1 MDDLKEKLAAQEV
14 ELKQKNEDA
23 DLLIKKVGVEQEK
36 VGKEKAIAD
45 DEEKKVAKINEDVSK
60 KQQDCERDLARAEP
74 ALKAAGEAL
83 NTLNKANL
91 TELKSFG
98 KPPPIVVNVVAAVMV
113 LSSPPNKIPKDRN
126 WITGKNFMGKVDQFL
141 DSLIT
146 FDKENIQDPN
156 LKAIRPYLDDPDFEP
171 DNVRTK
177 SFAAAG
183 LCSWAINIVRFYEV
197 FCDVEPKRKALAA
210 ANAELAGAREKLAK
224 IKAKIKELDD
234 NLAELTRQFE
244 EATAAKLKC
253 QQEAEATA
261 LTISLAN
268 RLVGGLAAE
277 KIRWGES
284 VEKMKVEEKT
294 LAGDVLMT
302 ASYLSYVG
310 CFSRN
315 YRTEL
320 ITMKWMP
327 FLKSL
332 TVSRLSDFHVRGS

>member
-1 MDDLKEKLAAQEV
+1 M

-23 DLLIKKVGVEQEK
+23 DRLIEKVGVEQEK

-45 DEEKKVAKINEDVSK
+45 EEEKKVAKINEDVTK
-60 KQQDCERDLARAEP
+60 KQQDCERDLAKAEP
-74 ALKAAGEAL
+74 ALKAAAEAL

-113 LSSPPNKIPKDRN
+113 LSSPPAKIPKDRTWN
-126 WITGKNFMGKVDQFL
+126 SGKAFMGKVDQFL
-141 DSLIT
+141 DSLIK
-146 FDKENIQDPN
+146 FDKENIQDAN
-156 LKAIRPYLDDPDFEP
+156 LKAIKPYLSDPNFEP

-177 SFAAAG
+177 SFAASG

-210 ANAELAGAREKLAK
+210 ANAELAAAQDKLSK

-234 NLAELTRQFE
+234 NLAELTAQFE
-244 EATAAKLKC
+244 EATSAKLKC
-253 QQEAEATA
+253 QKEADATA

-277 KIRWGES
+277 KVRWGES
-284 VEKMKVEEKT
+284 VERMRKEEVT

-320 ITMKWMP
+320 MSIKWMP

-332 TVSRLSDFHVRGS
+332 NVC